1 MSDDQSPPDGG
12 ETPADPAVNLTAPRF
27 KKGKSGNPGGRPKDL
42 PRFRK
47 ACRLLSWQGLDII
60 KAGLEDPEVSFGDKV
75 TAWKALADRG
85 GYLPADRQAAIESA
99 QARLVLAMMVAEA
112 LTPAE
117 RKKLLDAMER
127 SLAGETD
134 AP

>member
-1 MSDDQSPPDGG
+1 MSDEQDPPEVGG
-12 ETPADPAVNLTAPRF
+12 PPAAARF
-27 KKGKSGNPGGRPKDL
+27 KKGQSGNPGGRPKDL
-42 PRFRK
+42 PRFRR
-47 ACRLLSWQGLDII
+47 ACRKLSWDGLEII
-60 KAGLEDPEVSFGDKV
+60 KAGLKDPEISFGDKV
-75 TAWKALADRG
+75 TAWKAVADRG
-85 GYLPADRQAAIESA
+85 GHLPVDRQAAIESA

-127 SLAGETD
+127 SLAGEID

>member
-1 MSDDQSPPDGG
+1 MSDDQPPPDESGG
-12 ETPADPAVNLTAPRF
+12 GSINLTAGKFP
-27 KKGKSGNPGGRPKDL
+27 KGKSGNPGGRPKDL

-47 ACRLLSWQGLDII
+47 ACRKLSWAGLDII
-60 KAGLEDPEVSFGDKV
+60 KAGLEDPDVPFGDKV
-75 TAWKALADRG
+75 TAWKAVADRG
-85 GYLPADRQAAIESA
+85 GHLPVDRQAAIESA

-127 SLAGETD
+127 SLAGEAD